1 MEYKEY
7 ITVKIATNVGASTPY
22 DFETYSYRIELS
34 SQVVNTQAHTKGF
47 KEIAI
52 NVEDDSF
59 VAKIDG
65 KDYPFKRE
73 LHIASLEGSILDSN
87 RKLNKT
93 IAYNNYEV
101 LSIVKRK
108 RKITYRQ

>member
-7 ITVKIATNVGASTPY
+7 ITVKIATNFGASTPY

-34 SQVVNTQAHTKGF
+34 SQVVNTQAHTKAF
-47 KEIAI
+47 KEITI
-52 NVEDDSF
+52 NIEDDSF
-59 VAKIDG
+59 VAIIDG

-73 LHIASLEGSILDSN
+73 LYIASLEGDVLDSN
-87 RKLNKT
+87 MKLNKT

-108 RKITYRQ
+108 RKMTYRQ

>member
-1 MEYKEY
+1 M
-7 ITVKIATNVGASTPY
+7 KIATNVGASTPY
-22 DFETYSYRIELS
+22 DFEIYSYRIELS

-52 NVEDDSF
+52 NIEDDSF
-59 VAKIDG
+59 VAIIDG
-65 KDYPFKRE
+65 KVYPFKRE
-73 LHIASLEGSILDSN
+73 LHIASLNGNILDSN